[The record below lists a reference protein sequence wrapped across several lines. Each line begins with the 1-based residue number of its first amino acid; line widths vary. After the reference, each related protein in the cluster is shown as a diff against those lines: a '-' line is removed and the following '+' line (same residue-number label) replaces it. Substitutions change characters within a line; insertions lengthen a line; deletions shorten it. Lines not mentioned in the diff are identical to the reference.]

1 MAAIG
6 KIRSWGPVLVTV
18 IGLALFAFIAEELF
32 RSCDS
37 LKNQERQRVGE
48 VLGKKIDVQEYQDL
62 VDEYTDV
69 IKMTQGRDNLT
80 DAEANQVKDMVWNQ
94 FIQNTVIEAETKKLG
109 LTVTDEEMQ
118 NLLQEGTN
126 PMLLQTPFVNQQTG
140 RFDANSLKQFL
151 AEYDKAKKTDAQ
163 VAEQY
168 RTLYNYWT
176 FLEKNIRQQLL
187 SQKYQALLGACLL
200 SNPIEAQQ
208 AYTDETLENSV
219 NLVAFPYSKI
229 NDNKVEVTDADIK
242 AKYEELKPRF
252 RQMEEA
258 RDIKFVDVQVQASA
272 ADRAAIDKSIK
283 EFRDQLVTA
292 DDPTEIVR
300 KSASLV
306 PYLGVPLTRS
316 AFPRDIAA
324 RLDSLT
330 VGTTSA
336 PIENKEDNTLNVV
349 KLYSKQQLA
358 DSIEYRL
365 IQVARAEISE
375 TRKAADS
382 IYQALQAGADFETL
396 AKKYGQTGQKSW
408 MTSREY
414 ESAPSMDA
422 DTRKYINTLNTAS
435 LNATNNIEMTN
446 GNVILQVTNRTGMN
460 TKYVAAVI
468 KKTIDF
474 SKDTYNAAY
483 NKFSQ
488 FVSESQS
495 LDDLLK
501 NAAKYGYQVQDRQ
514 GVRNAEHYIAGIP
527 ATRDALKWVFE
538 GKQGSVSP
546 LYECGNNDHLL
557 VVGLNNINPKGYLN
571 YEKNEDLKS
580 YLKTEVLKDKKA
592 EKILADVKNVKT
604 LADARNKGGDVVRV
618 DQITFAAPVYVQ
630 ETGASEPA
638 LSGAVAGTKK
648 GSFCP
653 RPIKGNA
660 GIYFVQVL
668 DQQRRA
674 DSKYDVKKYE
684 QQAQQKVMQRAG
696 NFMQELIMKANITD
710 NRYLFF

>member
-48 VLGKKIDVQEYQDL
+48 VLGKKIDVQEFQNL

-94 FIQNTVIEAETKKLG
+94 FIQNTVIGAEAEKLG

-118 NLLQEGTN
+118 QMLQEGTN

-163 VAEQY
+163 MAEQY
-168 RTLYNYWT
+168 RSLYNYWT

-187 SQKYQALLGACLL
+187 AQKYQALLGACLI

-252 RQMEEA
+252 KQLEES
-258 RDIKFVDVQVQASA
+258 RDIKFVDVQVAASA
-272 ADRAAIDKSIK
+272 ADRAAINKNIQ
-283 EFRDQLVTA
+283 ELRDQLVTS
-292 DDPTEIVR
+292 DDPTEIIR

-316 AFPRDIAA
+316 AFPHDIAA
-324 RLDSLT
+324 RLDSLS
-330 VGTTSA
+330 VGSTSA

-349 KLYSKQQLA
+349 KLFSKQQLA
-358 DSIEYRL
+358 DSIEFRI
-365 IQVARAEISE
+365 IQVARPELSD
-375 TRKAADS
+375 TRKAGDS
-382 IYQALQAGADFETL
+382 IYQALQGGADFEAL
-396 AKKYGQTGQKSW
+396 AKKYGQTGQKTW

-414 ESAPSMDA
+414 ESAPSLDA
-422 DTRKYINTLNTAS
+422 DTRKYINTLNTAAVNA
-435 LNATNNIEMTN
+435 LNNLEMTN
-446 GNVILQVTNRTGMN
+446 GNVIVQVTGRTGMN

-468 KKTIDF
+468 KKTIEF

-488 FVSESQS
+488 FVSESQT
-495 LDDLLK
+495 LDDLQK

-514 GVRNAEHYIAGIP
+514 GVRNSEHYIAGIP
-527 ATRDALKWVFE
+527 ATRDALKWTFE
-538 GKQGSVSP
+538 SKQGSVSP

-557 VVGLNNINPKGYLN
+557 VVALNNVNDKGYLN

-580 YLKTEVLKDKKA
+580 YLKSEVLKDKKA
-592 EKILADVKNVKT
+592 EKILADVKNVKSM
-604 LADARNKGGDVVRV
+604 ADARNKGGQVVRV
-618 DQITFAAPVYVQ
+618 DQITFAAPTFVQ

-648 GSFCP
+648 GAFCP

-668 DQQRRA
+668 DQTRRA
-674 DSKYDVKKYE
+674 DSKFEAKKYE
-684 QQAQQKVMQRAG
+684 QQAQQKALQRAG
-696 NFMQELIMKANITD
+696 NFMQELIQKANITD